1 MDSSAIRSA
10 TLGEARLPRWNTWF
24 VGGVMLVVGLMFI
37 GVAVRFWVHTPR
49 TSNHVLAAATFALP
63 LLAAWYLDRL
73 CPRRVR
79 ATAAGLDWTSFV
91 LGREH
96 HRPWDAIT
104 SVQTVFKKTN
114 DKHGDVQLKFHGRI
128 GRLVL
133 PGQMIDR
140 DDVLA
145 ALRANRADIV

>member
-1 MDSSAIRSA
+1 M
-10 TLGEARLPRWNTWF
+10 WF
-24 VGGVMLVVGLMFI
+24 IGGVMLVVGLMLV
-37 GVAVRFWVHTPR
+37 GVAVRFWVHAPR
-49 TSNHVLAAATFALP
+49 TSNHVLAAATFAAP
-63 LLAAWYLDRL
+63 FLAAWYLDRI

-96 HRPWDAIT
+96 HAAWDAIA
-104 SVQTVFKKTN
+104 SVQTVVKTY
-114 DKHGDVQLKFHGRI
+114 DKRGDVRLRFRGRI

-140 DDVLA
+140 EDVLA
-145 ALRANRADIV
+145 VLRTRRTDIV